1 MKTFL
6 LSLNFLGL
14 STFVTPIANLLS
26 NSSVIGNNNL
36 QVTDEY
42 EVKSNYS
49 YHSGWIEVDFD
60 DTVLI
65 TTIYKEVDK
74 LLLEQQETGIKKN
87 IDVQKIL
94 VIIEPNNYIDFTN
107 YETILID
114 VQKYID
120 KGEIDTDYYS
130 FFYLKGKEVYSWD
143 WAHAVPGYTW
153 TYSKPDKSETLFT
166 YYNYGYGNSDH
177 SIYFK
182 FGISHDS

>member
-6 LSLNFLGL
+6 VLMNLLGL

-49 YHSGWIEVDFD
+49 YHSGWVEVDFD
-60 DTVLI
+60 DTV
-65 TTIYKEVDK
+65 
-74 LLLEQQETGIKKN
+74 
-87 IDVQKIL
+87 
-94 VIIEPNNYIDFTN
+94 
-107 YETILID
+107 LID

-120 KGEIDTDYYS
+120 KGEVDSNYYS

-143 WAHAVPGYTW
+143 WGHAVPGYTW
-153 TYSKPDKSETLFT
+153 TWTYIKPDKSETLFT
-166 YYNYGYGNSDH
+166 YYNYGYGNSEH